1 MSTVAFASA
10 LDVKPRPAAQ
20 PGFLRIEGI
29 SKRFAVRRT
38 WAEIVGA
45 PFRRTYTQAL
55 TDVTF
60 SIDRGEFF
68 GLLGPNGAGKTTLF
82 KILATLVIP
91 DSGRTIIDNHDVVAD
106 VKYVRKLLVPVVAD
120 ERSLRWR
127 LSADENMR
135 LYAALYRV
143 PRREERARIREL
155 LEVVGLA
162 DTGERQVGQFSSG
175 MKQRL
180 LVARALL
187 GRPRVLLLDEPTRG
201 LDPLSARSLRTF
213 LKEEICRGQG
223 CTIVLATH
231 NADEAFHL
239 CDRVASLDRG
249 RVLTT
254 GPAQRLADEYAEQR
268 YRVGSRADAQMTLE
282 RLAGRGLV
290 FEVGEPRREDD
301 GWIVRSLRVPDGH
314 VGAARVM
321 ESLFADGVEVAR
333 FERVHPTLAEL
344 IERVQAQARKAEN
357 A

>member
-1 MSTVAFASA
+1 MSTVAFATA
-10 LDVKPRPAAQ
+10 PDTHVKAVAQ
-20 PGFLRIEGI
+20 PGFVRVEQI

-38 WAEIVGA
+38 WAEIVAA
-45 PFRRTYTQAL
+45 PFSRTYTQAL
-55 TDVTF
+55 TDVTL
-60 SIDRGEFF
+60 SIDQGEFF

-91 DSGRTIIDNHDVVAD
+91 DSGHALIDEHDAVAD

-127 LSADENMR
+127 LSAYENMR

-143 PRREERARIREL
+143 PRSQEKGRIREL
-155 LEVVGLA
+155 LEVVALA

-187 GRPRVLLLDEPTRG
+187 ARPRVLLLDEPTRG
-201 LDPLSARSLRTF
+201 LDPLSARSLRAF
-213 LKEEICRGQG
+213 LKDEISRGQG

-231 NADEAFHL
+231 NAEEAFHL
-239 CDRVASLDRG
+239 CDRVAILDRG

-254 GPAQRLADEYAEQR
+254 GPAQRLADEFAEER
-268 YRVGSRADAQMTLE
+268 YRLCSRGDAQLSLD
-282 RLAGRGLV
+282 RLASRGIVLDR
-290 FEVGEPRREDD
+290 GEPRRDD
-301 GWIVRSLRVPDGH
+301 EGWTVRDLRIPGGH
-314 VGAARVM
+314 AGAARVV
-321 ESLFADGVEVAR
+321 ETLVADGVEVSR
-333 FERVHPTLAEL
+333 FERVQPTLAEL
-344 IERVQAQARKAEN
+344 IERVQARARKAEN

>member
-1 MSTVAFASA
+1 MSTVAVAP
-10 LDVKPRPAAQ
+10 LPDVEARPLAP
-20 PGFLRIEGI
+20 PGFLRIEDV

-45 PFRRTYTQAL
+45 PFSRTYTQAL
-55 TDVTF
+55 SNVTL
-60 SIDRGEFF
+60 SVSQGEFF

-91 DSGRTIIDNHDVVAD
+91 DSGHTIIDGRDVVAD
-106 VKYVRKLLVPVVAD
+106 VKFVRRLLVPVVAD

-127 LSADENMR
+127 LSASENMR

-143 PRREERARIREL
+143 PRREEPDRIREL

-213 LKEEICRGQG
+213 LKDEICRRQG

-239 CDRVASLDRG
+239 CDRVAILDRG
-249 RVLTT
+249 RLLTA
-254 GPAQRLADEYAEQR
+254 GPAQKLADEYAEER
-268 YRVGSRADAQMTLE
+268 YRLWGRTEAQPTLD
-282 RLAGRGLV
+282 RLAARGLV
-290 FEVGEPRREDD
+290 FELSEPRRGDD
-301 GWIVRSLRVPDGH
+301 GWVSRELRVPGGH
-314 VGAARVM
+314 AAAARVL
-321 ESLFADGVEVAR
+321 ETLIADGVEIAR
-333 FERVHPTLAEL
+333 FERVQPTLAEL
-344 IERVQAQARKAEN
+344 IERVQERARKAHD